1 MQLPVE
7 PLDIACIAAAMRGKG
22 VLMRLGIFSDVHAN
36 LEALQ
41 AVLQAYQKVDID
53 RYVCLGDI
61 VGYGA
66 NPNECCKLVRDLTEF
81 VVIGNH
87 DAACCGRLC
96 SDWFNPAARAAVE
109 VHRRMLE
116 AVHITWL
123 AQLPYRI
130 EMADLWFCHGSPCR
144 QEEFPYI
151 LDETD
156 VETIAYRVPDHPPVI
171 FVGHTHRGTAF
182 TFQERPTLRVWEDQR
197 RGLQILPSHR
207 YVLNVGS
214 VGQPR
219 DGDWRA
225 SYAVFDTEARTFEL
239 RRTEYDVDAASQKIE
254 DLGLPHSLS
263 ERLFLGQ

>member
-1 MQLPVE
+1 
-7 PLDIACIAAAMRGKG
+7 
-22 VLMRLGIFSDVHAN
+22 MRLGIFSDVHAN

-41 AVLQAYQKVDID
+41 AVLQAYQEFDID
-53 RYVCLGDI
+53 RYVCLGDT

-66 NPNECCKLVRDLTEF
+66 NPNECCKLVQDLTGF
-81 VVIGNH
+81 VVMGNH
-87 DAACCGRLC
+87 DAACSGRLC

-109 VHRRMLE
+109 AHQRMLE
-116 AVHITWL
+116 AAHMSWL

-130 EMADLWFCHGSPCR
+130 EMADLLFCHGSPYR

-156 VETIAYRVPDHPPVI
+156 IETLAYHVPDRPPLI

-182 TFQERPTLRVWEDQR
+182 TFQERPTLRVWEDPRQV
-197 RGLQILPSHR
+197 LQILPHHR

-225 SYAVFDTEARTFEL
+225 SYAIFDTEARTFEL
-239 RRTEYDVDAASQKIE
+239 RRTEYDVDAASEKIE
-254 DLGLPHSLS
+254 CLGLPLSLS